1 MQNHIKFSQLT
12 EREIPALLQI
22 EQEQDFPWSEQ
33 LLRECLQANYRCYG
47 ITQQQEIIG
56 FAILML
62 VSDQAELL
70 NIAIRKA
77 SQGKGLGKQLLK
89 YSLAQV
95 IAEGV
100 KQIFLEVRVT
110 NFPAQ
115 QLYQQF
121 GFQKVGRRENYY
133 ETKQGSED
141 ADVYCLEVVYPSL
154 HGHLPGESY

>member
-1 MQNHIKFSQLT
+1 MQNHIKFLQLT
-12 EREIPALLQI
+12 EQDIPALLHI

-47 ITQQQEIIG
+47 LIKRQEIIG
-56 FAILML
+56 FTILML

-70 NIAIRKA
+70 NIAIREVD
-77 SQGKGLGKQLLK
+77 QGKGLGKQLLK

-95 IAEGV
+95 VAEGV
-100 KQIFLEVRVT
+100 KKIYLEVRVT

-121 GFQKVGRRENYY
+121 GFQKIGQRENYY
-133 ETKQGSED
+133 ETKQGRED
-141 ADVYCLEVVYPSL
+141 ADVYCLDIVYPSR
-154 HGHLPGESY
+154 HGALPGESS